1 MTTSTPNQ
9 SDTSPKTPGLDPCN
23 EAWEAWHAS
32 DTPET
37 RKALLTAVSPQ
48 IGTALHTFA
57 PGMEGSLLLK
67 ANTLALQAAKT
78 YDPNR
83 GLRFKSY
90 VYQQL
95 QPLQRIVGKRSNMV
109 SIPERHLIEGKRLA
123 EAAQRFQD
131 EKGYEPSTADLS
143 DYTGM
148 SAKRIEAIRRH
159 RATVSESKATSP
171 EGDPMASQK
180 EDVQQAWCDYIYSSL
195 PSFDQK
201 IYEWRTGYAG
211 SPVLGVVDIARR
223 LNTSPATVSQR
234 MKKISTMIQEGMNL
248 EQF

>member
-1 MTTSTPNQ
+1 MQNQTSL
-9 SDTSPKTPGLDPCN
+9 DKKKEGLDPCN
-23 EAWEAWHAS
+23 QAWEAWHAS

-37 RKALLTAVSPQ
+37 RKALLEAVSPQ

-109 SIPERHLIEGKRLA
+109 AVPERHLIEGKRLA
-123 EAAQRFQD
+123 EASQKFYD
-131 EKGYEPSTADLS
+131 ENGYEPSTADLS

-148 SAKRIEAIRRH
+148 SAKRIAAIRSH

-171 EGDPMASQK
+171 EGDPMGSQK

-211 SPVLGVVDIARR
+211 APTLGVIEIARR

-234 MKKISTMIQEGMNL
+234 MKKISEMIQEGMNL
-248 EQF
+248 EQL